1 MGSIGDRR
9 GTCRHGTE
17 GANMIEPREY
27 ADKIRASWRNST
39 QGILDTCKV
48 AHEARSN
55 GALRDVANE
64 LVGVMDRAT
73 LAKLAII
80 GETSWPA
87 HAADVLPPHWGTIY
101 ELTKLDPAE
110 LSNRLVDGSITPRV
124 QRKTISGWRKGWT
137 TIPTSSPLPTA
148 IPPGWDGVER
158 RKNAPALVKAADSLD
173 SVVAFCEGARKA
185 GKPNEYVGKVKPAR
199 LTMAIAF
206 LQAVLAAEQQG
217 SSKP

>member
-124 QRKTISGWRKGWT
+124 QRKTIAEWRKGGTLNALPPMPT
-137 TIPTSSPLPTA
+137 TTVPPV
-148 IPPGWDGVER
+148 PGWDGVER

-199 LTMAIAF
+199 
-206 LQAVLAAEQQG
+206 
-217 SSKP
+217 